1 MKYCLVVNVDLYYV
15 INDMTANSFLELFSK
30 CIFTQVQYNL
40 PKLYIK
46 TKQVCCL
53 WKLMAHNSF
62 SPGLR
67 TPDLA
72 PSRANLPL
80 LSASRANV
88 PFFCTKVT
96 ANCDFEDDSD
106 LDIGYYCTEII
117 PRKAIK
123 QGLKITSMS
132 YYFIPCTYHV
142 LLYRKNE

>member
-1 MKYCLVVNVDLYYV
+1 
-15 INDMTANSFLELFSK
+15 
-30 CIFTQVQYNL
+30 
-40 PKLYIK
+40 
-46 TKQVCCL
+46 
-53 WKLMAHNSF
+53 MAHNSF

-123 QGLKITSMS
+123 QGLKDNIFVVLFHSLYLSCFTSLKS
-132 YYFIPCTYHV
+132 AKIVQNFI
-142 LLYRKNE
+142 LEGL

>member
-1 MKYCLVVNVDLYYV
+1 
-15 INDMTANSFLELFSK
+15 
-30 CIFTQVQYNL
+30 
-40 PKLYIK
+40 
-46 TKQVCCL
+46 
-53 WKLMAHNSF
+53 MAHNSF

-117 PRKAIK
+117 PRRAIK

-142 LLYRKNE
+142 LLY